1 MFSSDTIS
9 IRNNNPGRSHIFQID
24 EDYSPSHAGIT
35 TVVAQLS
42 GYLAGQGIP
51 TTILTAGEGSKPTAA
66 GVDLVKFP
74 LSRFGRRWRYPV
86 GMKAYLKEVA
96 RTPGALFHLHG
107 PWCAPQWLGSL
118 TARRFRVPAL
128 LSPHSALEP
137 WFWHYGSIQRLRYQA
152 YWRLLA
158 YPVFRHLAIIHA
170 ITATERDNLAKL
182 FPGQRLELIHN
193 AINLAEAD
201 EALATANSEPTLET
215 SCRYLLFL
223 GQLHPKKGIDILI
236 KSFSQVCEGRD
247 FRLLIVGPDKS
258 SQYSSYLKALVTE
271 LGLVSR
277 VRFMGPIYGPQKWQ
291 LYRNAWAVCFPSY
304 SEVIGLVNLEAAAV
318 STPVVTSYNTG
329 LLDWEEGGG
338 ILVYPRVEDLTR
350 ALQQILSW
358 SDSERQDRGRQL
370 RRLVERRYSWEAVG
384 PQWSNLYS
392 DLLEKCI

>member
-1 MFSSDTIS
+1 
-9 IRNNNPGRSHIFQID
+9 
-24 EDYSPSHAGIT
+24 
-35 TVVAQLS
+35 
-42 GYLAGQGIP
+42 
-51 TTILTAGEGSKPTAA
+51 
-66 GVDLVKFP
+66 
-74 LSRFGRRWRYPV
+74 
-86 GMKAYLKEVA
+86 
-96 RTPGALFHLHG
+96 
-107 PWCAPQWLGSL
+107 
-118 TARRFRVPAL
+118 
-128 LSPHSALEP
+128 
-137 WFWHYGSIQRLRYQA
+137 
-152 YWRLLA
+152 
-158 YPVFRHLAIIHA
+158 
-170 ITATERDNLAKL
+170 
-182 FPGQRLELIHN
+182 
-193 AINLAEAD
+193 
-201 EALATANSEPTLET
+201 
-215 SCRYLLFL
+215 
-223 GQLHPKKGIDILI
+223 
-236 KSFSQVCEGRD
+236 
-247 FRLLIVGPDKS
+247 VGPDKS